1 MRPFMTLLSTVV
13 LAGAFLVSPALTVAP
28 DVTVLKVRAV
38 DPSPFL
44 TADLLLP
51 AVSDHEADS
60 PRVTILSVVP
70 NSPRGTKG
78 LYDPVSTAVAKPFSA
93 PGF

>member
-44 TADLLLP
+44 TAELFL
-51 AVSDHEADS
+51 AAASDHEAAS
-60 PRVTILSVVP
+60 PRVTIVSAVP
-70 NSPRGTKG
+70 SSPHGVEC
-78 LYDPVSTAVAKPFSA
+78 LYDPVSTAVAKPMSP